1 MFLSNFKYSLKT
13 LFKNKILLF
22 WTFIF
27 PIIMGSLFKMAFS
40 NIESSETLNII
51 DIAIVDNELS
61 SNKTFIDAIEELSKP
76 GDNQLF
82 NISYLSLE
90 EAQKNLSSSDIT
102 GYIELNN
109 GTTNITVKESGIN
122 ETILKHVVD
131 EINSN
136 LEMVTSISSAKIA
149 ENLNSGH
156 RDINYEQIINETK
169 ELVLSS
175 TANIENIS
183 NANLSYTMIEYYTLI
198 AMTCL
203 YGGILSMF
211 IINLRLPNMK
221 SVGKRISIAPIK
233 KGSML
238 FGSLL
243 ASFIAQLIG
252 LLILFLFTIFVL
264 KVDYGTHF
272 YHVFILSLAGSLAGL
287 SLGVCIGSTFKT
299 NENAK
304 IGILIA
310 FTMLCSY
317 FSGMMGITMKY
328 IVDKNIPILN
338 MINPANMI
346 TDGLYSLYYYDTFNR
361 YYFNLASLLIFSGI
375 MFLISLTSLRR
386 QKYDSI

>member
-1 MFLSNFKYSLKT
+1 MGA
-13 LFKNKILLF
+13 LFN
-22 WTFIF
+22 
-27 PIIMGSLFKMAFS
+27 MAFS
-40 NIESSETLNII
+40 NIESSEKLNII

-61 SNKTFIDAIEELSKP
+61 SNKTFIDAIEELAKP

-90 EAQKNLSSSDIT
+90 EAQENLSSSEIT
-102 GYIELNN
+102 GYIELTN
-109 GTTNITVKESGIN
+109 GATNITVKESGIN

-136 LEMVTSISSAKIA
+136 LEMITNLSNAKIA
-149 ENLNSGH
+149 ENMQSGH
-156 RDINYEQIINETK
+156 RNINYEQIINETK

-183 NANLSYTMIEYYTLI
+183 NSNLSYTMIEYYTLI
-198 AMTCL
+198 AMACL

-221 SVGKRISIAPIK
+221 SVGKRISVAPIK

-272 YHVFILSLAGSLAGL
+272 YHVFLLSLAGSLAGL
-287 SLGVCIGSTFKT
+287 SLGVCIGSILKT

-328 IVDKNIPILN
+328 IVDKNVPILN